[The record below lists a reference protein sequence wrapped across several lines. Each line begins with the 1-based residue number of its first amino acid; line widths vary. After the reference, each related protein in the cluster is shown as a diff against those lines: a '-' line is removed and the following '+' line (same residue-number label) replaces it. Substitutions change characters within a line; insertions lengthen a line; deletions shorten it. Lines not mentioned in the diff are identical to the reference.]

1 MAKNRKVKTFARTA
15 SKSMEKNLVE
25 NAKKLLEDPYLI
37 LPEYSDKYSIKY
49 FGKIKKS
56 FDKVSRFKDNQK
68 KLEKLSN
75 KRGLDGALAG
85 TLLIAYSE
93 KAPYLGVFE
102 FPTGDVT
109 YAQRGKA
116 DKEKLIG
123 VQHFD
128 DPVFRLFGIKEMVL
142 KRKIHVYSWDE
153 GFISTGLD
161 AKPPKEFID
170 FLIKNINL
178 TYKNGA
184 ATCKDIESETAK
196 KKEPSNRNYLRIY
209 WKSADVTIAIC
220 EECAKLRKNT
230 AFNMTKYFL
239 EPKISDDLLIE
250 VVGKLI
256 DSNEKDS
263 LQIQNVN
270 DYLSGELTDIEFIR
284 KNIKH
289 QQESIKDSEKKLFVL
304 DNESFGNDVYG
315 FIEALTPNKYEKEAL
330 VFILEQVNE
339 PVVLNNVSPNKVLEY
354 FWKDYGLNFISSII
368 DDKEMTKKFFSL
380 EDSPSNILDLIHS
393 YKERQQI
400 LSKLPKYKV
409 LPQLASFIDGVV
421 RVYKTFGQK
430 EALVEIKKRPDD
442 PKGKSIAYAFLL
454 AFGKA
459 EDKKWQY
466 SQVEIEYGNFL
477 KEYAKNLLESK
488 PEDYHKVFQ
497 ELLTVSGSSEN
508 IEGNLI

>member
-1 MAKNRKVKTFARTA
+1 MAKIRKVRTFARTA

-25 NAKKLLEDPYLI
+25 NAKKLMEDPYLI

-56 FDKVSRFKDNQK
+56 LDKVSRFKDDQK

-93 KAPYLGVFE
+93 KAPYLGVLE

-116 DKEKLIG
+116 DKEKLVG

-128 DPVFRLFGIKEMVL
+128 DPVFRLFGIKDIVL
-142 KRKIHVYSWDE
+142 KKRLHVYSWDE
-153 GFISTGLD
+153 GFISTGLE

-170 FLIKNINL
+170 FLIKNMNL
-178 TYKNGA
+178 IYKNGTA
-184 ATCKDIESETAK
+184 ICKDIGPMTAK
-196 KKEPSNRNYLRIY
+196 NKEPSKKNYLRIY

-239 EPKISDDLLIE
+239 EPKISDDLLIN
-250 VVGKLI
+250 VVGKFTNR
-256 DSNEKDS
+256 NEQES
-263 LQIQNVN
+263 IQIQNIK
-270 DYLSGELTDIEFIR
+270 DYLSGEITDIEFIR

-289 QQESIKDSEKKLFVL
+289 QEESIKDSEKKLFVL
-304 DNESFGNDVYG
+304 DDVSYGQDVYS
-315 FIEALTPNKYEKEAL
+315 FIDALKPNNYEKEAL
-330 VFILEQVNE
+330 EFILTQVDE
-339 PVVLNNVSPNKVLEY
+339 PIVLNNVTSNKVLER
-354 FWKDYGLNFISSII
+354 FWKDYGLNFINSII
-368 DDKEMTKKFFSL
+368 EDKEMAKKFFSL
-380 EDSPSNILDLIHS
+380 EDSPSNILDLIYS

-400 LSKLPKYKV
+400 LSKLPKYKE
-409 LPQLASFIDGVV
+409 LPQLASFIDDVV
-421 RVYKTFGQK
+421 RVYKTFGEK
-430 EALVEIKKRPDD
+430 EAIVEIKKRPDD

-454 AFGKA
+454 VFGKA
-459 EDKKWQY
+459 QDKKWQY
-466 SQVEIEYGNFL
+466 SQVEIEYGDFL
-477 KEYAKNLLESK
+477 KEYAKNLLDSK
-488 PEDYHKVFQ
+488 PEDYHKAFQ
-497 ELLTVSGSSEN
+497 ELLTASGSSEN